1 MKVNKMGL
9 ATVIRKIVR
18 DEVDKVLS
26 EKITTVLENI
36 DNKAIMAANAPV
48 TKTKKVATPNPKNKT
63 LAAVLQ
69 ETADSG
75 EWRTM
80 GDKTMT
86 TDNMSDVLNKQY
98 GNLADSTADI
108 ATSVAT
114 AENKNVTALPDK
126 LKNALNRDY
135 SELVKTFDKK

>member
-98 GNLADSTADI
+98 GELTNKSTDI
-108 ATSVAT
+108 ATSIAA
-114 AENKNVTALPDK
+114 AENVGNLPDK

>member
-36 DNKAIMAANAPV
+36 DNKAIMSANTPV
-48 TKTKKVATPNPKNKT
+48 TKQKKIKPPNPKNKT
-63 LAAVLQ
+63 LAAVLK

-75 EWRTM
+75 EWRNI
-80 GDKTMT
+80 GDGPIT
-86 TDNMSDVLNKQY
+86 TDKLGDVLNKQY
-98 GNLADSTADI
+98 GELTNSTNDI
-108 ATSVAT
+108 ARSVAS
-114 AENKNVTALPDK
+114 AENQNVEAIPDK
-126 LKNALNRDY
+126 LRNALNRDY

>member
-1 MKVNKMGL
+1 MGL

-36 DNKAIMAANAPV
+36 DNKAIMSANTPV
-48 TKTKKVATPNPKNKT
+48 TKQKKIKPPNPKNKT
-63 LAAVLQ
+63 LAAVLK

-75 EWRTM
+75 EWRNI
-80 GDKTMT
+80 GDGPIT
-86 TDNMSDVLNKQY
+86 TDKLGDVLNKQY
-98 GNLADSTADI
+98 GELTNSTNDI
-108 ATSVAT
+108 ARSVAS
-114 AENKNVTALPDK
+114 AENQNVEAIPDK
-126 LKNALNRDY
+126 LRNALNRDY

>member
-98 GNLADSTADI
+98 GELTNKSTDI
-108 ATSVAT
+108 ATSIAS
-114 AENKNVTALPDK
+114 AENVGNLPDK

>member
-1 MKVNKMGL
+1 MGL

-98 GNLADSTADI
+98 GELTNKSTDI
-108 ATSVAT
+108 ATSIAS
-114 AENKNVTALPDK
+114 AENVGNLPDK